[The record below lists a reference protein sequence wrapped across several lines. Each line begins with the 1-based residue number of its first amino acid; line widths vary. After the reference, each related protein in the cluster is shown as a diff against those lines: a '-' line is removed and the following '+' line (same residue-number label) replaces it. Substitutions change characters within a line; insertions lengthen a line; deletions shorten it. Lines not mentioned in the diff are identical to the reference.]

1 MCCILVAIVQLGL
14 SLSKRDLI
22 WRNLP
27 SEDFFQEDPRLVFYI
42 AGDSVTYFCNSFFFR
57 SNLSKLINNFKCN
70 EVELR
75 LFCKVDFPVVDK
87 KRPLK

>member
-42 AGDSVTYFCNSFFFR
+42 AGDSVTYFRNNFFFR